1 MEEFYKNI
9 EGIRGVLSD
18 LRDDKYAIEN
28 PDTFALDD
36 YSKTL
41 YLKVLCSLVQFHNE
55 PTEMQI
61 LVLKRIVKGIGVE
74 ERAEEYMRRAL
85 EISAT
90 DMQDFLSFIGK
101 DKVKYYFAL
110 EGILLVSIGQGEE
123 EGYQYLAEILE
134 LLDINKDD
142 LEHICRVASAVLQ
155 QQSSIYDEAKALINE
170 RVKAIDY
177 APYIKNFYCGTI
189 SDCNEIVRYSVPD
202 RKYSGDVAFRTEY
215 TEKKVVFENLNIRIE
230 KKWKFTACMEVVFEN
245 CDFSGA
251 KFPIVFQECKTVYF
265 YKCRF
270 HDFSSPVIV
279 QERTIETIIEECE
292 FENCLSKLL
301 SFPSDAVGGVL
312 KTNDNSGDG
321 STKIVKTG
329 FRNCGVIV
337 IIEDFNFKYAYAS
350 AIISN
355 RHCEVSG
362 CSFDCCKPLI
372 KNVLLK
378 EMKLCPGTLFPEG
391 TVGSD
396 NELVNS
402 SPFA

>member
-215 TEKKVVFENLNIRIE
+215 TEKKVVFENLDIRI
-230 KKWKFTACMEVVFEN
+230 KKEWKFIGCTEVVFEN
-245 CDFSGA
+245 CNVVGA
-251 KFPIVFQECKTVYF
+251 ECSFTFQDCKKVYLH
-265 YKCRF
+265 KCRF
-270 HDFSSPVIV
+270 HDFNRPVID

-292 FENCLSKLL
+292 FENC
-301 SFPSDAVGGVL
+301 FG
-312 KTNDNSGDG
+312 
-321 STKIVKTG
+321 TKFFSYNKSETEGCVIRTQPWEERLIKILKTG
-329 FRNCGVIV
+329 FRNCGARSQKNDDC
-337 IIEDFNFKYAYAS
+337 E
-350 AIISN
+350 AILSN
-355 RHCEVSG
+355 CRHCEVSG
-362 CSFDCCKPLI
+362 CSFDCCRPVFGEETYYSGPQPYK
-372 KNVLLK
+372 
-378 EMKLCPGTLFPEG
+378 GTLFLEG
-391 TVGSD
+391 SVGSD
-396 NELVNS
+396 NEFVNS
-402 SPFA
+402 SKFA